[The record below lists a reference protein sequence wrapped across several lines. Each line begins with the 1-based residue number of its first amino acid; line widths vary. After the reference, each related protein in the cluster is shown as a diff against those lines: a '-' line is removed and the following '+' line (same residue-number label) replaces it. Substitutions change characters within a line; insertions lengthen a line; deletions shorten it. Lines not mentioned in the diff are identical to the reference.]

1 MLVSDKDKVYLLG
14 CGDNESSVTHSL
26 TQVVIMA
33 VVPATVVLVQLV
45 SASGANRY
53 AKCSCCDALMVWG
66 DTCHTVKTVKPNG
79 KTGRALP
86 YGKFCKSCE
95 SQGMIKLN
103 FANELD
109 AGRSILQPAHDA
121 ENRAERMAEHFA
133 RHAACGL
140 SRDQAWDNWNYE
152 G

>member
-1 MLVSDKDKVYLLG
+1 M
-14 CGDNESSVTHSL
+14 T
-26 TQVVIMA
+26 VVPAA
-33 VVPATVVLVQLV
+33 VVPVRLV
-45 SASGANRY
+45 SKNGANRF

-66 DTCHTVKTVKPNG
+66 DICHTVKTVKPNG

-95 SQGMIKLN
+95 SQGMITMN
-103 FANELD
+103 FGSELA
-109 AGRSILQPAHDA
+109 AGRSILQPAQDA

-133 RHAACGL
+133 RHHAAGL
-140 SRDQAWDNWNYE
+140 SQDQAWENWNHDE

>member
-1 MLVSDKDKVYLLG
+1 
-14 CGDNESSVTHSL
+14 
-26 TQVVIMA
+26 MA
-33 VVPATVVLVQLV
+33 VVPATVVPVQLV

-95 SQGMIKLN
+95 SQGMIDLN
-103 FANELD
+103 FADELD
-109 AGRSILQPAHDA
+109 AGRSILQPTQDA
-121 ENRAERMAEHFA
+121 ENRSERMAEHFA
-133 RHAACGL
+133 RHQAAGL
-140 SRDQAWDNWNYE
+140 SREQAWENWDYE